1 MSTALQTGSLV
12 CVLLGLLSAAA
23 VLGRMRDGRLAL
35 AVLLDFLLAAGL
47 LRLGGDPS
55 FRELLV
61 AAVILALRRALSQ
74 ELLPPAV
81 RARSRSC

>member
-1 MSTALQTGSLV
+1 MSTALQTGALV
-12 CVLLGLLSAAA
+12 CVLLGLLGAAA

-35 AVLLDFLLAAGL
+35 SVLLDFLLAAGL

-61 AAVILALRRALSQ
+61 AAVILALRRVLSQ
-74 ELLPPAV
+74 ELLPAV